1 MESLEKDLKD
11 CIKELE
17 KKFEDSAELKAF
29 EKTNE
34 DFESLVKA
42 GIVKKRGNHLLSTAE
57 SHLKSQ
63 VWFNAK

>member
-11 CIKELE
+11 CIIELE

-34 DFESLVKA
+34 DFETLVKA
-42 GIVKKRGNHLLSTAE
+42 GIVQKRGNNLLSTAE

-63 VWFNAK
+63 VWFNTK